1 MRKQVYDYNHI
12 YIFILISSPAET
24 CLRQTPFQL
33 HESFV
38 KETKPYALDN
48 QRFLAWSEVQRQ
60 PFCRPLSLYTEQ
72 KLPYMLL

>member
-48 QRFLAWSEVQRQ
+48 QRFWLGLKCNDN
-60 PFCRPLSLYTEQ
+60 PFVAH
-72 KLPYMLL
+72 